1 MTPTGQYAG
10 SGALSGLT
18 DAGITAVTSA
28 LDAGSN
34 PAPTPDLL
42 PVPTVMVAAQ
52 KSSSAVEPPAVT
64 GPVGG
69 SNPSVPATSG
79 VEQWRGLV
87 ESIFQAAD
95 YVLRVIDCESDGI
108 AHAHNFNPATGDDSV
123 GLAQIN
129 LHRDLLP
136 GRIALL
142 QSLGYD
148 VWDRESAVAVLKDPE
163 ANLRAAYRIS
173 GGGQSFAAWS
183 CR

>member
-1 MTPTGQYAG
+1 MTPTAG
-10 SGALSGLT
+10 VRQLGSANLERPYLTGAHSPVPET
-18 DAGITAVTSA
+18 
-28 LDAGSN
+28 
-34 PAPTPDLL
+34 PTLA
-42 PVPTVMVAAQ
+42 PVPTAMVAATVREIRTV
-52 KSSSAVEPPAVT
+52 A
-64 GPVGG
+64 
-69 SNPSVPATSG
+69 G
-79 VEQWRGLV
+79 VEQWRGLT
-87 ESIFQAAD
+87 ESIFPSAD
-95 YVLRVIDCESDGI
+95 YVLRVMRCESHGI
-108 AHAHNFNPATGDDSV
+108 SDAHNFNPNTGDDSV
-123 GLAQIN
+123 GLLQIN

>member
-1 MTPTGQYAG
+1 MPEPVLPTPT
-10 SGALSGLT
+10 
-18 DAGITAVTSA
+18 TAAVIS
-28 LDAGSN
+28 SR
-34 PAPTPDLL
+34 APT
-42 PVPTVMVAAQ
+42 VR
-52 KSSSAVEPPAVT
+52 AV
-64 GPVGG
+64 
-69 SNPSVPATSG
+69 SNGYAG
-79 VEQWRGLV
+79 VEQWRALV
-87 ESIFQAAD
+87 ESIFPAAD
-95 YVLRVIDCESDGI
+95 YVLRILDCESDGI